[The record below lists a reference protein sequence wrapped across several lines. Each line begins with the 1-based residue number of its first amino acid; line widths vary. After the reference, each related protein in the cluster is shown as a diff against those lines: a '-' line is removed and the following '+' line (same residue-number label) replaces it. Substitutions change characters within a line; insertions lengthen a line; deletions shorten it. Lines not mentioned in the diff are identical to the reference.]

1 MPRLAQKPRD
11 RDRGAPR
18 TDPRERATALA
29 RRAVAREIAR
39 SSKLRLDAAAAAF
52 LERQLTQV
60 LTAVF
65 EVEYDP
71 LRAFELIPL
80 TSEADPGAAT
90 VEYEFFEDRGQ
101 ARVIANYADDVP
113 TVDVGREAFP
123 TPVFDFG
130 IGWHWTDRDLRR
142 QAFAERQGSR
152 YRLSELKPRAARR
165 AVERALDAHAAFGIP
180 AMGVSG
186 FVNHPNVTGVPVT
199 NGDWLNPSTTAAE
212 ILADLIELATAVW
225 TTTRQNW
232 RADTIVLP
240 TAHYAKVAHTKMG
253 ADLTQTIEEAFVSSF
268 RDVEVTVEAWS
279 ALDEADDGDPMAIA
293 YARDPDVVRVEVPT
307 MYEEMPA
314 ERRNLVWQIIAT
326 ATIAGTLFHR
336 PKAAAYGTGI

>member
-1 MPRLAQKPRD
+1 MAPRLAQKPRD
-11 RDRGAPR
+11 RERVPAR
-18 TDPRERATALA
+18 DPQERARAHA
-29 RRAVAREIAR
+29 RRALVREIAR
-39 SSKLRLDAAAAAF
+39 SPKLRLDAAAAAF

-60 LTAVF
+60 LTTVF

-71 LRAFELIPL
+71 LRAFELIPM

-90 VEYEFFEDRGQ
+90 VEYELFEDRGV

-113 TVDVGREAFP
+113 TVDVGRDAFP
-123 TPVFDFG
+123 TPVFDYG
-130 IGWHWTDRDLRR
+130 IAWHWTDRDLRR

-180 AMGVSG
+180 AMGVAG
-186 FVNHPNVTGVPVT
+186 FLNHPNVTGVPVT
-199 NGDWLNPSTTAAE
+199 NGDWLNPATTPAE
-212 ILADLIELATAVW
+212 ILSDMVELVTAIPIAT
-225 TTTRQNW
+225 RENW
-232 RADTIVLP
+232 HADTLVLP
-240 TAHYAKVAHTKMG
+240 PAHHAKVAHTRMG
-253 ADLTQTIEEAFVSSF
+253 ADFTQTIQEAFEGSFSDNPVS
-268 RDVEVTVEAWS
+268 VESWS
-279 ALDEADDGDPMAIA
+279 ALEEADDGDPMAVA

-307 MYEEMPA
+307 LYDEMPA